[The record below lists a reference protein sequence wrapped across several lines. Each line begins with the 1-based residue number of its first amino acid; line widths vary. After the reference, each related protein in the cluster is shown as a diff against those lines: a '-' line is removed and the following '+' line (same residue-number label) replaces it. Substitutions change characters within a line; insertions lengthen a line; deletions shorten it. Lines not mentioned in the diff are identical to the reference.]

1 MLAIFQSNNEY
12 HRPSVVVIQKDTT
25 PIIISVHDHGLFP
38 ITASTTVKQFFVD
51 NILIGKWGNFTHM
64 LKSYA
69 FSAKKSLNV
78 QFLLQLGGLPRQS
91 VET

>member
-51 NILIGKWGNFTHM
+51 NILIGKWGNFTYM

-69 FSAKKSLNV
+69 SSAKNRVLMCNSFYNWEG
-78 QFLLQLGGLPRQS
+78 FLDR
-91 VET
+91 V